1 MKKALTLLLLALA
14 LTASVTAQTITAKDS
29 TVLNKL
35 LTTNKQYRS
44 IQNTFRHDL
53 IKPKKNTIQH
63 RYGTL
68 YYEQVKPAKHGDTEA
83 KIAMRYSDPEGEYY
97 IITTTNLYN
106 GIDGHKLNF
115 NYRFV
120 PLMKLLG
127 NALAW
132 AMNGDIYSICNDLNT
147 NFQMATDAHHY
158 IITLTVKK
166 GYNKGITKMVLKYD
180 KKTCLIDY
188 MEMEEKLGLIHKY
201 TMGLDANGTIHAP
214 LLNTPIDGKVY
225 KLD

>member
-1 MKKALTLLLLALA
+1 MT
-14 LTASVTAQTITAKDS
+14 
-29 TVLNKL
+29 
-35 LTTNKQYRS
+35 
-44 IQNTFRHDL
+44 
-53 IKPKKNTIQH
+53 
-63 RYGTL
+63 
-68 YYEQVKPAKHGDTEA
+68 PAKHGDTEA
-83 KIAMRYSDPEGEYY
+83 KIAMRYSNPEGEYY

-166 GYNKGITKMVLKYD
+166 GYNKGITKMVLKYS

>member
-1 MKKALTLLLLALA
+1 
-14 LTASVTAQTITAKDS
+14 
-29 TVLNKL
+29 
-35 LTTNKQYRS
+35 
-44 IQNTFRHDL
+44 
-53 IKPKKNTIQH
+53 
-63 RYGTL
+63 
-68 YYEQVKPAKHGDTEA
+68 
-83 KIAMRYSDPEGEYY
+83 
-97 IITTTNLYN
+97 
-106 GIDGHKLNF
+106 
-115 NYRFV
+115 
-120 PLMKLLG
+120 
-127 NALAW
+127 
-132 AMNGDIYSICNDLNT
+132 MNGDIYSICNDLNT

-166 GYNKGITKMVLKYD
+166 GYNKGITKMVLKYS

>member
-1 MKKALTLLLLALA
+1 MKKALTLLALALA
-14 LTASVTAQTITAKDS
+14 FAASATAQAITAKDS
-29 TVLNKL
+29 IVLNKL

-68 YYEQVKPAKHGDTEA
+68 YYEQVTPAKHGDTEA
-83 KIAMRYSDPEGEYY
+83 KIAMRYSKPEGEYY
-97 IITTTNLYN
+97 IITSTHLYN
-106 GIDGHKLNF
+106 GIDGHKLKF

-127 NALAW
+127 NSLAW
-132 AMNGDIYSICNDLNT
+132 AMNGDIYSICTDLNT
-147 NFQMATDAHHY
+147 NFQMATTATHY
-158 IITLTVKK
+158 VITLTVTK
-166 GYNKGITKMVLKYD
+166 GHNKGITKMVLKYD

-188 MEMEEKLGLIHKY
+188 MEIEEKLGIIHKY
-201 TMGLDANGTIHAP
+201 TMGLDEKGKKHPP
-214 LLNTPIDGKVY
+214 LLNNPIDQSVY
-225 KLD
+225 KL

>member
-1 MKKALTLLLLALA
+1 MKKTIAFVALA
-14 LTASVTAQTITAKDS
+14 ILLSTAAAAQTITANDS
-29 TVLNKL
+29 VILNKL
-35 LTTNKQYRS
+35 IASNKQYRS

-53 IKPKKNTIQH
+53 IKIKKNTTQH

-68 YYEQVKPAKHGDTEA
+68 YYEQVPPAKHGDTEA
-83 KIAMRYSDPEGEYY
+83 KIAMRYTNPEGEYY
-97 IITTTNLYN
+97 IITTTHLYN
-106 GIDGHKLNF
+106 GIDGHKLKF

-132 AMNGDIYSICNDLNT
+132 AMNGDIYSIYNDLNT
-147 NFQMATDAHHY
+147 DFQLATTPTHY
-158 IITLTVKK
+158 VITLTVKK
-166 GYNKGITKMVLKYD
+166 GYNKGISKMLLKYD

-188 MEMEEKLGLIHKY
+188 MEIEEKLGLIHKY
-201 TMGLDANGTIHAP
+201 TMGLDAKGKKHAP

-225 KLD
+225 QLN